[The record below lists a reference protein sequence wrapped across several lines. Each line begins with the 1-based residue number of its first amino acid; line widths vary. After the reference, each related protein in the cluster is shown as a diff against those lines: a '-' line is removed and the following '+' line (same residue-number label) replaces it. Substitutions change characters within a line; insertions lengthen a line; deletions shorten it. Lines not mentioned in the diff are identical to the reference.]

1 MKKNNDT
8 LENKENNNISEKE
21 QEFNNDELSTTQENK
36 DDVAETQDND
46 TVQQKEKTNI
56 FGKKSSKDAK
66 LKEKIENLEDELKEL
81 NDRYLRLFSEFDNYK
96 KRTSKEKLE
105 LLVTASETVIAN
117 LLPIIDD
124 FERAIQANQE
134 VDNIESVK
142 EGFEVIY
149 KKMLQVLKHFN
160 VEEIPAKDEIF
171 DTDFHEA
178 VTHFPTDNEE
188 DKGKVIEVLN
198 KGYKIKDKVIR
209 FSKVVVAN

>member
-134 VDNIESVK
+134 VDNIASVK